1 MSSQFSILDDLSTGV
16 QIIDPEMRYVFLNQ
30 ELLSQVKMSAEQM
43 VSLRMEEVYPG
54 IQDSEIYRVIQS
66 VIESGEAR
74 SLINEFVFPDGRMNY
89 YRLEVQK
96 IPQGAIVFSW
106 DVTSEKETEALLG
119 NAALRWKEEA
129 SKHQETLRK
138 ILDASLDG
146 VQYFRS
152 IRDDSGKIVD
162 FEYVISNRV
171 ACEIIGRAE
180 SEVLGKRLLE
190 LIPGHLD
197 IVKEYGRS
205 LFDLYCEVVETGEN
219 KSLLFHFEAN
229 GIDGWFSNKSVKLG
243 DGFVVNFSVV
253 TELVNKTTELE
264 RLNNSLQE
272 EVRKEIEKNRR
283 KDETLI
289 RQSKLAAM
297 GDMLSAIAHQW
308 RQPLHAVLLGIELSR
323 EIVEKSWQSIPD
335 GDKSELEE
343 IYAIIEDRIKYL
355 SDTIEDFRDFYGPS
369 QKVEDFSLEEALE
382 ASLRFFEG
390 QLRSR
395 GIICTLDGDLE
406 GCTLHGNANQF
417 RQVLL
422 SLIGNSIDAFSKKI
436 ITDQWIRITAKKEGS
451 AGLVLSLEDNA
462 GGIKAEVL
470 PRVFE
475 PYFTTKGPSGGTGI
489 GLYIA
494 RLIMEKSF
502 QGQIEAVP
510 TESGIRFIMRFP
522 LHG

>member
-1 MSSQFSILDDLSTGV
+1 
-16 QIIDPEMRYVFLNQ
+16 MRYVFLNR
-30 ELLSQVKMSAEQM
+30 ELLSQVKMSAEKM
-43 VSLRMEEVYPG
+43 ISLRMEEVYPG
-54 IQDSEIYRVIQS
+54 IQDSEIYRVIQA
-66 VIESGEAR
+66 VIESGQAR
-74 SLINEFVFPDGRMNY
+74 SLVNEFVFPDGRVSY
-89 YRLEVQK
+89 YRLDVQR

-106 DVTSEKETEALLG
+106 DVTNEKETEALLRDRSV
-119 NAALRWKEEA
+119 RWKEEA
-129 SKHQETLRK
+129 SRHQETLRK
-138 ILDASLDG
+138 VLDSSVDG
-146 VQYFRS
+146 VQYFQS

-171 ACEIIGRAE
+171 ACEIIGREE
-180 SEVLGKRLLE
+180 SEVLGKRLLD

-197 IVKEYGRS
+197 IIEEYGRS
-205 LFDLYCEVVETGEN
+205 LFDLYCEVVETGKN
-219 KSLLFHFEAN
+219 KSLLFHFEAD

-243 DGFVVNFSVV
+243 DGFVVTFTVV
-253 TELVNKTTELE
+253 TELVNKTNELE

-323 EIVEKSWQSIPD
+323 EIVQKSWQSIPD

-343 IYAIIEDRIKYL
+343 IYALIEDRIKYL

-369 QKVEDFSLEEALE
+369 QKVEDFSVAEALE

-390 QLRSR
+390 QLKSR
-395 GIICTLDGDLE
+395 GIICTVDGDLK
-406 GCTLHGNANQF
+406 GSTLHGNANQF

-422 SLIGNSIDAFSKKI
+422 SLIGNSIDAFSKKT

-451 AGLVLSLEDNA
+451 TGLVLSLEDNA
-462 GGIKAEVL
+462 GGIKAKVL

-475 PYFTTKGPSGGTGI
+475 PYYTTKGPSGGTGM

-494 RLIMEKSF
+494 KLIMEKSF

-510 TESGIRFIMRFP
+510 TESGIRFLMRFP
-522 LHG
+522 LRGS